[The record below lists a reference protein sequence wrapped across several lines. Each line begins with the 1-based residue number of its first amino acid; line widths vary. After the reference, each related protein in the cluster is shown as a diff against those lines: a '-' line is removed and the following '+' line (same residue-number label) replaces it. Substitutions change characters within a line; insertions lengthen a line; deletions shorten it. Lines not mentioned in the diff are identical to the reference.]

1 MKIDKFLFIIFLSFS
16 LSVFSQTKQDAE
28 LIRNNYDLVNIK
40 KLELN
45 YRNKELTEKSEAYK
59 LASIKGWPL
68 TLNGDNGSFQQLM
81 KITPDGFPVYYST
94 FSNVAASISTRTNFL
109 NTGGGLGLNL
119 NGQNMTVGV
128 WDGGVVRRS
137 HSGFNNR
144 VETIDDTGTN
154 YNTDGSRHATHVT
167 GTIIALPW
175 SPTVA
180 DVRGMAFQANARTF
194 NWFED
199 EAEAMDEAS
208 LGMLLSNHSYGIPI
222 TSVDGNILPAW
233 FIGSYIEDS
242 RVWDEIAFNAPFY
255 LPVFSAGNDGGN
267 QDNPEPLL
275 PGIDKLVG
283 NKVSKNVLTVAN
295 ALDAEI
301 STNGDLLSVD
311 MNSSSSQGPTDDF
324 RIKPDITGNGTGLLS
339 TVSNSDTAT
348 VTYSG
353 TSMAAPNVTGSLL
366 LLQQHYF
373 NLNNAFMKSAT
384 LKGLVCHTADDI
396 VQEGPDPYSGWGLL
410 NSKKAAETISS
421 RGTSTIISE
430 LNLSQSQTFTLNIN
444 AVGGVLN
451 PLVASITWTDHPGVA
466 NTGQRPANDTFK
478 ALVNDL
484 DIRITN
490 GGTIFYPWK
499 LNFTDPTLPATRT
512 NDNDVDNVEII
523 KIDNP
528 VQGNYQ
534 IVISHKGTLTES
546 NQNFSLIVS
555 GVNLTLSTTDFNNT
569 LISFHPNPTTD
580 KLFIN
585 TSNIT
590 VSQYEVYDLQ
600 GRLVKSNKVN
610 DLTNFIIDMNDIN
623 AGLYL
628 VQIKT
633 ANGIF
638 SHKII
643 KNN

>member
-1 MKIDKFLFIIFLSFS
+1 MKMIKFLYIFFLSFS
-16 LSVFSQTKQDAE
+16 LSIFSQTKKDAE

-40 KLELN
+40 KLALN
-45 YRNKELTEKSEAYK
+45 YRNKELSEKLEAHK

-154 YNTDGSRHATHVT
+154 YNTEGSRHATHVT

-175 SPTVA
+175 ASDVD

-194 NWFED
+194 NWD
-199 EAEAMDEAS
+199 DDIAEAIEQAS

-222 TSVDGNILPAW
+222 TSRSGSILPAR
-233 FIGSYIEDS
+233 FIGSYIVES
-242 RVWDEIAFNAPFY
+242 RDWDEIAFYAPFY

-267 QDNPEPLL
+267 SDNSDPLF

-295 ALDAEI
+295 ALDADI
-301 STNGDLLSVD
+301 SINGDLLSVD
-311 MNSSSSQGPTDDF
+311 LNPSSSQGPTDDF
-324 RIKPDITGNGTGLLS
+324 RIKPDITGNGTLLRS
-339 TVSNSDTAT
+339 TISVSDTQVA
-348 VTYSG
+348 TYSG

-373 NLNNAFMKSAT
+373 NLNNVYMKSAT
-384 LKGLVCHTADDI
+384 LKGLACHTADDI
-396 VQEGPDPYSGWGLL
+396 LQEGPDPFSGWGLL
-410 NSKKAAETISS
+410 NSKKAAETISN
-421 RGTSTIISE
+421 RGSSSIISE

-444 AVGGVLN
+444 AVGGILN

-466 NTGQRPANDTFK
+466 NTGQRPANDLFK

-484 DIRITN
+484 DIRITKD
-490 GGTIFYPWK
+490 GTTFFPWK
-499 LNFTDPTLPATRT
+499 LNFPDPTITATRT

-534 IVISHKGTLTES
+534 ITVSHKGTLVNNS
-546 NQNFSLIVS
+546 QNFSLIVS
-555 GVNLTLSTTDFNNT
+555 GINQTLSTTNFNGN
-569 LISFHPNPTTD
+569 LINIYPNPTTD
-580 KLFIN
+580 KLFVN
-585 TSNIT
+585 TSDVA

-610 DLTNFIIDMNDIN
+610 DLTSFTIDMNDIN
-623 AGLYL
+623 AGMYL
-628 VQIKT
+628 VQIQT
-633 ANGIF
+633 ANGIS

-643 KNN
+643 KK